1 MMPKPAAETDP
12 HPATAA
18 VCGLPPTVAV
28 RRALTAANEFLKLD
42 RQAELIL
49 AISPVRVRG
58 QRGARPW
65 WSRGSGLWLASPDS
79 SARP

>member
-65 WSRGSGLWLASPDS
+65 
-79 SARP
+79 